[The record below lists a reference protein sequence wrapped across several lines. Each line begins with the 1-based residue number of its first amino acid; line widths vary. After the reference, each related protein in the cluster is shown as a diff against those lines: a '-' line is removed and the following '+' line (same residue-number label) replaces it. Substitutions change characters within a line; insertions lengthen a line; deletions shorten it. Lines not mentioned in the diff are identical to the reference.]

1 MKTLFI
7 SALFFLSLPSFGFEL
22 EQYPEERT
30 YTEADRG
37 LRPYNTHSIYKT
49 GKFVLTF
56 DDGPHPVGTPKVL
69 DTLKKYQVKAAF
81 FIITSNINKDTLPL
95 IKRMLDE
102 GHVVASHGVTH
113 DNSNQLDEKTFKEK
127 VKTSFMDLAKAY
139 QYAGHPMTQFFYRFP
154 YGAYG
159 TRKDYH
165 QINALKELS
174 QEMLGDNCINM
185 AFWDIDSADW
195 VPGMTSK
202 EVASNI
208 AVHLNGGTYI
218 DFKQQGST
226 YIKVPYVLKD
236 PPGGG
241 VVLQH
246 DVQASTYNG
255 GLELFLKTAQ
265 DLGIHI
271 PRIDEVDEFKVTKH
285 CQLSPLI

>member
-7 SALFFLSLPSFGFEL
+7 FLHALISLSAFAFEFD
-22 EQYPEERT
+22 QYPEDRI

-49 GKFVLTF
+49 GKFILTF
-56 DDGPHPVGTPKVL
+56 DDGPHVVGTPKVL
-69 DTLKKYQVKAAF
+69 DTLKKYNVKAAF
-81 FIITSNINKDTLPL
+81 FVLTSNINKDTLPI

-102 GHVVASHGVTH
+102 GHILGSHGVTH
-113 DNSNQLDEKTFKEK
+113 ENSNTLDEKVFKK
-127 VKTSFMDLAKAY
+127 NVTKSFMDLARAY
-139 QYAGHPMTQFFYRFP
+139 KFAGHPMTQFFYRFP

-159 TRKDYH
+159 TRQDYH
-165 QINALKELS
+165 HINALRDLS
-174 QEMLGDNCINM
+174 QELLGDNCINM

-202 EVASNI
+202 EVSSNI
-208 AVHLNGGTYI
+208 AAHLNGGTYI

-226 YIKVPYVLKD
+226 YIKVPYELKD

-255 GLELFLKTAQ
+255 GVELFLKTAQ
-265 DLGIHI
+265 EKGIQI
-271 PRIDEVDEFKVTKH
+271 LRLDEVEEFRVTKA
-285 CQLSPLI
+285 CQLSPLH